1 MNFYHKNSL
10 KLFHNYKRYNFK
22 NKLMLESDFY
32 FSMNLADIF
41 YLALVIK
48 NKISEEKKVRGVL

>member
-1 MNFYHKNSL
+1 M
-10 KLFHNYKRYNFK
+10 

-32 FSMNLADIF
+32 FSMNMAGTF

-48 NKISEEKKVRGVL
+48 NKISEEKKKSQRCSIK

>member
-1 MNFYHKNSL
+1 M
-10 KLFHNYKRYNFK
+10 

-32 FSMNLADIF
+32 FSMNVAGTF

-48 NKISEEKKVRGVL
+48 NKISEEKKSQRCSINDYKEIASFR